1 MFLFLLEN
9 PSIVVKLIVT
19 ADRLSKKGSL
29 IKMNFFQS
37 LIKMNFFQSL
47 LKIKD
52 LHGILDALIEA
63 KVVEPIKEIQSG
75 IFLARVL
82 I

>member
-47 LKIKD
+47 IKNKKHPVGRKI
-52 LHGILDALIEA
+52 LAQSFSWLILPFLI
-63 KVVEPIKEIQSG
+63 K
-75 IFLARVL
+75 
-82 I
+82 